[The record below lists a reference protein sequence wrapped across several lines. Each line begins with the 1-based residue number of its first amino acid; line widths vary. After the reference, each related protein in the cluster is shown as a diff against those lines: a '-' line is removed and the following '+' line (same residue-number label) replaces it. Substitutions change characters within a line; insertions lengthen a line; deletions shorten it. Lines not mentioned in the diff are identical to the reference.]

1 MDLPRPADISSGS
14 SVPAAAAPPAAPDF
28 RRPLFYS
35 SLVIVGLLI
44 GVLGTLWLGG
54 SDDDAALRPK
64 VENVRL
70 GSGAAFPPVV
80 LPETLATR
88 GYVDALTMN
97 EAFKTVS
104 GFVRPSVVFIEVET
118 GSARGFFRRG
128 RGFSQSAGSGVII
141 SSDGFVVT
149 NNHVIEGASRI
160 RVTLSDKREYPAE
173 VMGSDPNTDLAVL
186 RLVGAEE
193 VPAIDLGDSDALRV
207 GEWVLAVGNPFRLT
221 STVTAGIVSALGRQV
236 NIIDDSFGIE
246 SFIQTDA
253 AINPGNSGGALVN
266 LRGELVGIATAIATE
281 SGSYEGYGFAVP
293 VRLVER
299 VIRDLIEFGEVQRGY
314 LGVDIWPVDSER
326 ATALGL
332 PGVTGVLL
340 NNVFDGLAAD
350 QGGLR
355 SGDVLLSIDG
365 REISEPNALQSAIAL
380 YRPGE
385 RLGIEVWRNGA
396 RQYFDVELLGRDNPT
411 TQQWFAELD
420 EAAGEDPDAVAPEAL
435 TPRPEVSPD
444 HGDAGGDAPHGE
456 IVEVPEFGM
465 GLFEMT
471 ERFQELFELTEGA
484 YVAYVENG
492 GVAARSGLPRNA
504 VIVSVDGVSVRGPG
518 DVVAALGVADGR
530 AVIEVVRRGGESAFF
545 ELGR

>member
-1 MDLPRPADISSGS
+1 MQPIPLDSSRS
-14 SVPAAAAPPAAPDF
+14 DF

-35 SLVIVGLLI
+35 SLVIVGLLL

-54 SDDDAALRPK
+54 SGDDADSRPK

-80 LPETLATR
+80 LPETLVTR

-128 RGFSQSAGSGVII
+128 RGFSQSAGSGVIV
-141 SSDGFVVT
+141 SSDGVVIT
-149 NNHVIEGASRI
+149 NNHVIQGASRI

-173 VMGSDPNTDLAVL
+173 VMGRDPDTDLAVL
-186 RLVGAEE
+186 RLIGASD

-314 LGVDIWPVDSER
+314 LGVDIWPVDSDR
-326 ATALGL
+326 AQALGL
-332 PGVTGVLL
+332 PDVTGVLL
-340 NNVFDGLAAD
+340 NNVFHGLAAD
-350 QGGLR
+350 LGGLR

-365 REISEPNALQSAIAL
+365 RSISEPNELQSAIAL

-385 RLGIEVWRNGA
+385 ALGIEVWRDGG
-396 RQYFDVELLGRDNPT
+396 RRHFDVELLGRDNPT

-420 EAAGEDPDAVAPEAL
+420 EAAGGGAEFGGPDAPAPDS
-435 TPRPEVSPD
+435 EVGPD
-444 HGDAGGDAPHGE
+444 HGDDGGDAPHGE

-465 GLFEMT
+465 GLFELT
-471 ERFQELFELTEGA
+471 DRFQELFQLTEGA

-492 GVAARSGLPRNA
+492 GLAARAGLPRNA
-504 VIVSVDGVSVRGPG
+504 VIVSVDGAAVRGPR
-518 DVVAALGVADGR
+518 DVVAALREAESG
-530 AVIEVVRRGGESAFF
+530 AVVEVVRRTGERGFF